1 MSIPPIHNKSRS
13 PLIGLVLVIL
23 LYAMASMAQAS
34 VLGFVEAESTDN
46 SVQDMVM
53 RNGDPVNEEI
63 KACFLAAV
71 KGQKFPCMR
80 DRDIR
85 AVPPILL
92 A

>member
-1 MSIPPIHNKSRS
+1 
-13 PLIGLVLVIL
+13 
-23 LYAMASMAQAS
+23 
-34 VLGFVEAESTDN
+34 
-46 SVQDMVM
+46 MVM
-53 RNGDPVNEEI
+53 RNGAPIDEDI

-71 KGQKFPCMR
+71 KGQTFHCTK